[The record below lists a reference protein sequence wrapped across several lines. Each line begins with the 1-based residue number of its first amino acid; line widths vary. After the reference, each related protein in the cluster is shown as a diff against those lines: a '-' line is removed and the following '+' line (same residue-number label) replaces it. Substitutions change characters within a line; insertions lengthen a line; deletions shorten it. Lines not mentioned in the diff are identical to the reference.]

1 MLKPRQLAALLGLF
15 LLATVSGAGIAE
27 AAQTLHVD
35 LLEKGDGRMVM
46 ETGAEKVPAGKVTF
60 DVTNKSDSM
69 EHEFLVAPLKGK
81 PENVPY
87 DDSTGRVREKALK
100 GIHELGDLKP
110 GKSGTMT
117 LDLKAGRYLLFCNK
131 PGHYKAGM
139 YHVLTVT
146 P

>member
-1 MLKPRQLAALLGLF
+1 MDIE
-15 LLATVSGAGIAE
+15 S
-27 AAQTLHVD
+27 
-35 LLEKGDGRMVM
+35 
-46 ETGAEKVPAGKVTF
+46 
-60 DVTNKSDSM
+60 
-69 EHEFLVAPLKGK
+69 
-81 PENVPY
+81 Y
-87 DDSTGRVREKALK
+87 WEKALK